1 MLELKSEYPFIF
13 VRDLNAPYLLFMCS
27 LNRSYKFVSPVV
39 PQERTPWEPA
49 GMLSPGIVWSVPVTQ
64 TPSTE
69 KTTGIVPIS

>member
-39 PQERTPWEPA
+39 PQERTSWEPT
-49 GMLSPGIVWSVPVTQ
+49 GMLSPGIV
-64 TPSTE
+64 
-69 KTTGIVPIS
+69 